1 MADFNDETAGAT
13 RKPDQHASMRRRVLL
28 AAAGTA
34 LGTALPWPKHS
45 HAAGQR
51 TLKVSTYGGY
61 FERMFAEHVHPAF
74 TRATGIA
81 VTSIEQSEGAQFLF
95 QLAAADRSGQ
105 PPMDVCCAGAIDVLR
120 GRAINLWHPLDP
132 ARVPNAA
139 HLPQHFLGAG
149 RKGLDSVAA
158 MSWYMTLVVSPEEL
172 RSLPDSWAVLWGSS
186 VNTWGVMTG
195 SQSPIF
201 EVAANL
207 YFGGNEILMRKDGID
222 AVIAKIGQ
230 LKRNVKLWWQ
240 DEGSMQTALLNDD
253 VAGGTYMHDT
263 AMVMARS
270 GTPVRSIFPKEGA
283 VESTNYWCVPN
294 SSTKVAEAHEFINF
308 CCTPEAQELIARY
321 VGSAPVLDHSRL
333 RLTAQELSAVCAPN
347 PSIRAATEARFQFTD
362 YMEREFTRMVTS

>member
-1 MADFNDETAGAT
+1 MADLHNETE
-13 RKPDQHASMRRRVLL
+13 DASRRRILL
-28 AAAGTA
+28 AAAGTVLA
-34 LGTALPWPKHS
+34 STLNWPKHS
-45 HAAGQR
+45 AAAGQR
-51 TLKVSTYGGY
+51 SLRVSTYGGY

-95 QLAAADRSGQ
+95 QLAAADKSGR

-120 GRAINLWHPLDP
+120 GRAINLWHTLDP
-132 ARVPNAA
+132 ARLPNAA
-139 HLPQHFLGAG
+139 HLPQHFLGTG
-149 RKGLDSVAA
+149 PNGIDSVAA
-158 MSWYMTLVVSPEEL
+158 MSWYMTLVVSPGEL
-172 RSLPDSWAVLWGSS
+172 RALPDSWGALWGSS

-201 EVAANL
+201 EIAANL
-207 YFGGNEILMRKDGID
+207 YFGGNDVLNRKEGID
-222 AVIAKIGQ
+222 AVIARIGQ

-294 SSTKVAEAHEFINF
+294 SSTKVTEAQEFINF

-333 RLTAQELSAVCAPN
+333 RLSEQELSAVCAPN
-347 PSIRAATEARFQFTD
+347 PPIRAATEARFQFTD
-362 YMEREFTRMVTS
+362 YMERQFTRMVTS